1 MKTSSLA
8 AHLLAAAVS
17 LVAARPAPAQDLW
30 SAPAPTRGVV
40 IPGGVLAGDV
50 DATAVETNPGQL
62 GLLQMSSTA
71 LVASAW
77 PDGTTREGRGGA
89 LFYGTPV
96 LSGFTLG
103 AGLQWLHPS
112 LTGPIGADGQPAIP
126 GDYGKLSI
134 AGGLRLGR
142 SLGFGAVWERLLR
155 SRVGGTNSLGL
166 GLSWR
171 PLSRVAVGVVGRDLL
186 RPRTG
191 PNTPRLPRELD
202 SEVAVRPFATPG
214 LEVAGGVR
222 LLEGGDLDDPDGSRL
237 VPHGR
242 LSVGVLRGL
251 SLFAE
256 LDAPRARLAVVG
268 NDGVRRPLTEYR
280 GMLGLTASL
289 DRLVVGAAGVS
300 NAHQSGENASPP
312 RGPGASVA
320 IHTFANRKPALVSF
334 PYVAKMRLVGLEG
347 DRSFIETLVALRRL
361 GDDPSVGGLLLQIE
375 RLDLG
380 YGRIEELRAV
390 VAEINRR
397 KPVFVWLSTP
407 ATGEY
412 YLGSAGTLVAMHP
425 AGDLF
430 LGGLSSTVTFF
441 KNALDQ
447 LGVAVELVRIAEYKG
462 AMEPFIYSSQS
473 QPVRDNRN
481 ALLDDL
487 FGRLKDGIARGRA
500 SKGIDGARIASLFD
514 RGLFSAAEAKDLGL
528 VDELG
533 DERQMEKIVQ
543 KRFGR
548 RIAVRDADFGRRETG
563 RWRPKRV
570 AVILVDGAITDGR
583 PAGIP
588 SPIQGAVAWADPI
601 LGALAAARGDPS
613 VGAVVLRVNS
623 PGGSAFASD
632 RIAREVARLREARK
646 PVIVSMGDT
655 AASGGYYVAA
665 PGDTI
670 FASPSVV
677 TGSIGIYAF
686 KLDVA
691 TLVGKLGINTETIT
705 RGGRADLYSMYRPW
719 REDERAAV
727 NARLRTHYDQFLKTV
742 AGGRKQMG
750 IDEKRADDL
759 GRGKVYTG
767 AQARQ
772 LGLVDQL
779 GGIDAAIDEA
789 ARRGRI
795 PTGSGGLPEM
805 VLLPV
810 APTDPL
816 ETLLAL
822 RRLVSVEGEG
832 AEAAPAAAAV
842 TDASAV
848 STAAAFLARHGRAA
862 TRLILPMLLGDPSG
876 IQARMPYDL
885 EIR

>member
-1 MKTSSLA
+1 MKPNLLVPL
-8 AHLLAAAVS
+8 LLAAAAS

-30 SAPAPTRGVV
+30 TAPSPTRGVL
-40 IPGGVLAGDV
+40 IPGGGLTGAV
-50 DATAVETNPGQL
+50 DATAVELNPGQL
-62 GLLQMSSTA
+62 GLLQMSTGA
-71 LVASAW
+71 LVANAW
-77 PDGTTREGRGGA
+77 PDGTAREGRGGG
-89 LFYGTPV
+89 LFYAAPFF
-96 LSGFTLG
+96 LSGFSLG
-103 AGLQWLHPS
+103 AGVQWLRPS
-112 LTGPIGADGQPAIP
+112 LSYQPSEYA
-126 GDYGKLSI
+126 KLSV

-142 SLGFGAVWERLLR
+142 SLGFGVVWEHLYR
-155 SRVGGTNSLGL
+155 SRFAGTDSFGL
-166 GLSWR
+166 GLSGR
-171 PLSRVAVGVVGRDLL
+171 PFPWLAAGVTGRDLF
-186 RPRTG
+186 RPRADPG
-191 PNTPRLPRELD
+191 APRVAREID
-202 SEVAVRPFATPG
+202 TEIAVRPDGTPRFE
-214 LEVAGGVR
+214 LAGGLR
-222 LLEGGDLDDPDGSRL
+222 FLEGGDLDGAETARL
-237 VPHGR
+237 GPHGR
-242 LSVGVLRGL
+242 ASVQLLRGL
-251 SLFAE
+251 GLFADFDT
-256 LDAPRARLAVVG
+256 LRSRLAVVG
-268 NDGVRRPLTEYR
+268 SDGVRRPLTEYR
-280 GMLGLTASL
+280 LVAGLHASL
-289 DRLVVGAAGVS
+289 DRLALGAAGVA
-300 NAHQSGENASPP
+300 NGHRGDADAP
-312 RGPGASVA
+312 RGEGVSVVL
-320 IHTFANRKPALVSF
+320 HTFANRRPALVSF
-334 PYVAKMRLVGLEG
+334 RYVAKVRLAGLEG
-347 DRSFIETLVALRRL
+347 DRSFIETVVALRRL
-361 GDDPSVGGLLLQIE
+361 GDDPAVGGLLLQID

-407 ATGEY
+407 STGEY
-412 YLGSAGTLVAMHP
+412 YLASAATTVAMHP

-430 LGGLSSTVTFF
+430 LGGLASTVTFF

-447 LGVAVELVRIAEYKG
+447 LGVAVDLVRIAEYKG
-462 AMEPFIYSSQS
+462 AMEPFVFSTQS

-500 SKGIDGARIASLFD
+500 GKGIDAQKMASLFD

-528 VDELG
+528 VDEVA
-533 DERQMEKIVQ
+533 DERQVEKVVQ
-543 KRFGR
+543 RRFGR
-548 RIAVRDADFGRRETG
+548 RIPVRDADFGRRETG
-563 RWRPKRV
+563 RWRPRRI
-570 AVILVDGAITDGR
+570 AVIMVDGAITDGR
-583 PAGIP
+583 PRGIP
-588 SPIQGAVAWADPI
+588 SPVQGAVAWADPI

-646 PVIVSMGDT
+646 PVVVSMGDT

-686 KLDVA
+686 KVDVA
-691 TLVGKLGINTETIT
+691 SLVGKLGITSETIT

-727 NARLRTHYDQFLKTV
+727 NARIRNHYDQFLKTV
-742 AGGRKQMG
+742 AGGRKQQG
-750 IDEKRADDL
+750 IDERRADDL
-759 GRGKVYTG
+759 GRGRVYSG

-795 PTGSGGLPEM
+795 RTGPGGLPEL
-805 VLLPV
+805 VLLPNV
-810 APTDPL
+810 PTDPL

-822 RRLVSVEGEG
+822 RRLVSVEG
-832 AEAAPAAAAV
+832 AEAGDPAPAPLPADTAAL
-842 TDASAV
+842 
-848 STAAAFLARHGRAA
+848 STAAAFLTRHGRAA
-862 TRLILPMLLGDPSG
+862 ARLILPILLGAPDSL
-876 IQARMPYDL
+876 QARLPYDL